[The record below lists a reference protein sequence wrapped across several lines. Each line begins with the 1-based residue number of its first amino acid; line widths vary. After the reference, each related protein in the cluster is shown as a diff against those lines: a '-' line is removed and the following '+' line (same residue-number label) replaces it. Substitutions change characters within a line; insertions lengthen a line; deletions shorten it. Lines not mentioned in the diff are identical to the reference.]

1 MKELRVCPKC
11 GSFNITRE
19 MRELLADLAGVQ
31 PVFVCQQ
38 CGFSSSIFPV
48 TDLQEKKRVKKKRK
62 II

>member
-11 GSFNITRE
+11 GSFNVQRE

-31 PVFVCQQ
+31 PVFVCQS
-38 CGFSSSIFPV
+38 CGFSSSLFPV
-48 TDLQEKKRVKKKRK
+48 ADVQEKKIKKRK